1 MRVTYL
7 TPNRFGIH
15 AQILSDYNDPK
26 KINNIYVI
34 SYTSTDGTYYP
45 YTDIQRHVQQVG
57 MIQVYKNSDG
67 IIGFDLTDP
76 KFDAFGKFDIQSL
89 TFERKNEHD
98 FNRNFMPIYQYDF
111 LDIWTLRMMYGGVPK
126 ITIDELINALIAS
139 GINNIRF
146 YDILHN
152 AHFII
157 SNDIFEF
164 QWNCRETMPLVL
176 QYLDR
181 DSIPTLQETSEIKV
195 LVDRINQGS
204 IQMIIPKYLE
214 LSAREYTEQFFSKYI
229 V

>member
-1 MRVTYL
+1 
-7 TPNRFGIH
+7 
-15 AQILSDYNDPK
+15 
-26 KINNIYVI
+26 
-34 SYTSTDGTYYP
+34 
-45 YTDIQRHVQQVG
+45 
-57 MIQVYKNSDG
+57 
-67 IIGFDLTDP
+67 
-76 KFDAFGKFDIQSL
+76 
-89 TFERKNEHD
+89 
-98 FNRNFMPIYQYDF
+98 
-111 LDIWTLRMMYGGVPK
+111 MYGGVPK

-214 LSAREYTEQFFSKYI
+214 LSAREYTEQFFSKYM